1 LPDTT
6 TDYAPLAEPNVGGV
20 VGRLAAGPAPA
31 GASLIGLGSSHSRTG
46 QPAGKGRRLLLGT
59 IGIAI
64 LAALWQILPSEH
76 VVDPTFV
83 TPLSTVA
90 TTWWHLIQNG
100 TLLSDTGVSLVRAGV
115 GFGAAVTIG
124 IPLGLLIGSDR
135 TLADIA
141 NPVLEL
147 FRNTA
152 PLALLPVFIL
162 ILGLGQMSKFVF
174 VAYTCLWPVMLNTIS
189 AVKTVDPLLVK
200 SARSLG
206 FGQLQIF
213 QKVIL
218 PASVP
223 QIFTGIRLAAA
234 YALLVLIAAE
244 LVGANSGL
252 GFLITDSQQNF
263 QIPDMYA
270 AIITVSLIGIVLSS
284 VLVRVERHFSTW
296 RATAA

>member
-1 LPDTT
+1 MPDTAT
-6 TDYAPLAEPNVGGV
+6 TA
-20 VGRLAAGPAPA
+20 GRFAIPA
-31 GASLIGLGSSHSRTG
+31 GVLDTARRRAYSAQVLSST
-46 QPAGKGRRLLLGT
+46 RRLLLGL
-59 IGIAI
+59 IGLAI
-64 LAALWQILPSEH
+64 LAALWQILPTEH

-83 TPLSTVA
+83 VPLGTVLS
-90 TTWWHLIQNG
+90 TWWHLVENG
-100 TLLSDTGVSLVRAGV
+100 TLWADARVSLVRAGV
-115 GFGAAVTIG
+115 GFGIAVGIG
-124 IPLGLLIGSDR
+124 IPLGLLIGWHR
-135 TLADIA
+135 TLADILG
-141 NPVLEL
+141 PVLEL

-152 PLALLPVFIL
+152 ALALLPVFIL
-162 ILGLGQMSKFVF
+162 ILGIGQTSKFAF

-189 AVKTVDPLLVK
+189 AVKTVDPLLIK

-213 QKVIL
+213 EKVVL

-223 QIFTGIRLAAA
+223 QIFTGIRLAAT

-270 AIITVSLIGIVLSS
+270 AIITVSLIGVVLNF
-284 VLVRVERHFSTW
+284 VLLRLERRFSTW
-296 RATAA
+296 RVTAA